1 MKKTMRIVS
10 LLMSIVLLFGLTA
23 CKKSTPATSDDYELV
38 TSEYYVYEDGE
49 VPEGEEGEAVDGEQS
64 AGKDKNKGNSS
75 NKNNGGNKNN
85 GTVKNPNRVSPQ
97 GTAASTSDKTFYG
110 KHLKLMLKF
119 DPKNDNSDIV
129 KGYMAGLNAWMK
141 KYNCTYEL
149 VDSDLYYDKLTTAV
163 AAKDSPDLFYQI
175 ETFPKIVSVGLVQP
189 LEDYIPA
196 DQKYLDQQSLNE
208 GTWAGHIYSLYVS
221 NGVGRTYMKFNPDL
235 FLERGVK
242 TPREYFEENNW
253 TWDTFRECA
262 KAMTGNGIY
271 GASSKQFAMFGGKDL
286 ISVAEN
292 GDISSTLNSTWNT
305 EFMQWCYKLYAEDK
319 IFAPASGGT
328 VAMQAVQL
336 DAEPKYDK
344 DGNPTEFMDDGSGTR
359 WEIVPFPKKPGDS
372 SYISHAQQFS
382 FMVPVGAKNPAMSVS
397 LALSMC
403 SGWKEYVDK
412 YAKSYSS
419 YEKKV
424 RDACKKA
431 TNFLYYPDVHTFYP
445 NDVSTWDNDPF
456 CALLTTP
463 TATAINSV
471 LKTHQN
477 ECKTYNEKY

>member
-1 MKKTMRIVS
+1 MKNTKRILS
-10 LLMSIVLLFGLTA
+10 LLLCIAMLFGLSA
-23 CKKSTPATSDDYELV
+23 CRKSNEPSSDYEYV
-38 TSEYYVYEDGE
+38 TSEYYVYED
-49 VPEGEEGEAVDGEQS
+49 VEGDGEDAEQTTDKDDKGNATTS
-64 AGKDKNKGNSS
+64 DKNNSS
-75 NKNNGGNKNN
+75 KNNSS
-85 GTVKNPNRVSPQ
+85 TKNPNRVQPQ
-97 GTAASTSDKTFYG
+97 GTSSSTSDKTFYG

-119 DPKNDNSDIV
+119 DPENDKSDIV
-129 KGYMAGLNAWMK
+129 TGYMSGLKAWMK
-141 KYNCTYEL
+141 KYNCTYEF
-149 VDSDLYYDKLTTAV
+149 VDSDLYNEKLAVAV

-175 ETFPKIVSVGLVQP
+175 ESFPQVVSVGLVQP
-189 LEDYIPA
+189 IEDYIPA
-196 DQKYLDQQSLNE
+196 DQKYLDEKSLNE
-208 GTWAGHIYSLYVS
+208 GTWAGHIYALYVS
-221 NGVGRTYMKFNPDL
+221 GGVGRTYLKFNPDL

-242 TPREYFEENNW
+242 NPREYFEKDNW

-286 ISVAEN
+286 ISVAKN
-292 GDISSTLNSTWNT
+292 GDISSTINSAWNT

-344 DGNPTEFMDDGSGTR
+344 NGNPTEFMDDGSGTR
-359 WEIVPFPKKPGDS
+359 WEVVPFPKKPGDS
-372 SYISHAQQFS
+372 EYISHAQQFS

-412 YAKSYSS
+412 YAKSYSA

-424 RDACKKA
+424 RDACKNA
-431 TNFLYYPDVHTFYP
+431 TNFLYYPDVHTFFP

-456 CALLTTP
+456 CKLLTTP

-471 LKTHQN
+471 LKTHEN
-477 ECKTYNEKY
+477 ECKTYNDKY